1 MEAINASYE
10 AVVGAVHEM
19 TRDCPA
25 DLSGYD
31 KLIVAITA
39 CILEGIDTRDGIIRT
54 VPPITGESHAYV
66 AKILDRLTG
75 MQLDGSEWAKGADG
89 RYRLLV
95 D

>member
-1 MEAINASYE
+1 MKDGNASYE

-19 TRDCPA
+19 TRDCPT

-31 KLIVAITA
+31 TLVLAITA
-39 CILEGIDTRDGIIRT
+39 CIIEGIDTRDGIIRT
-54 VPPITGESHAYV
+54 VPPISGESHAYV

-75 MQLDGSEWAKGADG
+75 THPDRSEWSRGHDG
-89 RYRLLV
+89 RYRLLS